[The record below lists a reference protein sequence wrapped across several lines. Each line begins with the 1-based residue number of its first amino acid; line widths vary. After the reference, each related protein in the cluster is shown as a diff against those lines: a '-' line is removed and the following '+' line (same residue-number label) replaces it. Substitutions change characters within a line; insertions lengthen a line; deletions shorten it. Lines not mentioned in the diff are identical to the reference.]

1 MNLLQATKATSTNFI
16 QSLLSE
22 PLTLQSRPLER
33 DGIVI
38 NEYIAQLD
46 HKDETFVLIVSV
58 PVSEIMNNNV
68 NWVQHKQQATII
80 RL

>member
-1 MNLLQATKATSTNFI
+1 MNLLKAQQATSVNFI
-16 QSLLSE
+16 QSLLNE
-22 PLTLQSRPLER
+22 TLTLQSRPLEKN
-33 DGIVI
+33 GVVV

-46 HKDETFVLIVSV
+46 HKDETFVMVVSV

-68 NWVQHKQQATII
+68 NWNQHKQNASFI